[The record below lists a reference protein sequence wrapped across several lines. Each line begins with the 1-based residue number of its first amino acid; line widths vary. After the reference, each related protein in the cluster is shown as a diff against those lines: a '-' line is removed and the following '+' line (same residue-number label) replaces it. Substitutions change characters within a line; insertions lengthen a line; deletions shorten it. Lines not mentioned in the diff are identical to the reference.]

1 MTWLGGGWTVFGG
14 QYWEFLKN
22 GGNNDDKVFG
32 GTVFEGGLVLFFTV
46 VLETIKEF
54 MG

>member
-1 MTWLGGGWTVFGG
+1 MAWLGGGG

-22 GGNNDDKVFG
+22 GGNNGDKVFG

-46 VLETIKEF
+46 RIETIKEF